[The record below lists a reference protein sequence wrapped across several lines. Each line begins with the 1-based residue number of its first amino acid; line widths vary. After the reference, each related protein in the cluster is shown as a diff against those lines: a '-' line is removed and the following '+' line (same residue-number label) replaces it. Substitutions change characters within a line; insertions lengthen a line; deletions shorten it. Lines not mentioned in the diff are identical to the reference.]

1 MKTIRIL
8 AAAALAAAACSH
20 AQPPPSAS
28 VQPAAEAAPVP
39 TPAPPVVPAE
49 PAPAP
54 RTVEIVAASVYFA
67 FDSSE
72 LSPETRVAL
81 QILFNQAR
89 QRPDQDLRIEGN
101 CDERGTREYN
111 LALGQRRADAAKNYL
126 VSLGLDASH
135 ITAISNGKERPR
147 ALGDDEASWS
157 QNRRDDLMPGTGAV
171 SQASR

>member
-1 MKTIRIL
+1 MKSIRIL
-8 AAAALAAAACSH
+8 AAAALAVAACSH

-28 VQPAAEAAPVP
+28 SEPSVEAAPP
-39 TPAPPVVPAE
+39 PAPVVSE
-49 PAPAP
+49 QPAPAP
-54 RTVEIVAASVYFA
+54 RTVEIAATSVYFD

-72 LSPETRVAL
+72 LSPETRATL
-81 QILFNQAR
+81 QTLFDQAR

-111 LALGQRRADAAKNYL
+111 LALGQRRADTAKSYL
-126 VSLGLDASH
+126 VGLGLDASH

-147 ALGDDEASWS
+147 ALGDDEAAWS
-157 QNRRDDLMPGTGAV
+157 QNRRDDLLPATGAV